1 MFCYP
6 MDYSLLGSSVHGDSP
21 GKNTGVGC
29 YAFLQGIFL
38 TQGSNPSLL
47 HLLHWQM
54 DSLPLHHLGHKW
66 ALSEQGLR
74 PYLTSFPCF
83 HWLCLAGIAPNCIR
97 IRCQKPLFLS
107 QLLRKLMFYPF
118 QVWWNGKGAIE
129 KKVKKKDWLTINVH
143 CLKRKGIHILTFN
156 PQQTGNPLNIKYTYF
171 MC

>member
-1 MFCYP
+1 

-21 GKNTGVGC
+21 GKNTDVGC

-54 DSLPLHHLGHKW
+54 GYLPLHHLGHKW
-66 ALSEQGLR
+66 LLSEEELR

-83 HWLCLAGIAPNCIR
+83 HRLCLTGIALNCMR

-118 QVWWNGKGAIE
+118 HILWNGKGAVE
-129 KKVKKKDWLTINVH
+129 KKAKKKDWLTINVH
-143 CLKRKGIHILTFN
+143 SLKIKEIHILTFN
-156 PQQTGNPLNIKYTYF
+156 LQQMGKPLSIRYTYF